1 MASLHTPL
9 AVATAA
15 HSDIETAYD
24 RPPDDLFLIL
34 RVAAFRLHV
43 AAAMRAALRQSNLDP
58 FIHPRGDWAT
68 GLPAIASARFPAWP
82 LRIGF
87 RRAARMWR
95 GLTFA
100 GAQRG
105 FQFPAK
111 AFGFLLQSRRFP
123 SEALV
128 FLAQMLIF
136 LLGLIQVA
144 FGNKVD
150 ATVRIVHGGSA
161 TRSHPTLR

>member
-1 MASLHTPL
+1 MASLHPPL

-24 RPPDDLFLIL
+24 GPPDDLFLIL
-34 RVAAFRLHV
+34 RFAAFRLHV
-43 AAAMRAALRQSNLDP
+43 AAATRAALRQSNGDP
-58 FIHPRGDWAT
+58 FIHSRGDRAAR
-68 GLPAIASARFPAWP
+68 LPAIAVARFPAWP

-87 RRAARMWR
+87 RRAARMRR

-111 AFGFLLQSRRFP
+111 AFGFLLQPLRFP
-123 SEALV
+123 SEPLV
-128 FLAQMLIF
+128 FFAQMLIF

-150 ATVRIVHGGSA
+150 TITLIVRGGG